1 MTLKSY
7 TGGLLFAAMLIFAQG
22 AYADK
27 WSDQFPH
34 IKNTGDIPGACSYEA
49 TSKKD
54 YSGRTLTIST
64 HAVPVMG
71 EPTALHAEQF
81 SKLTGATVDV
91 VHSPAGDLYSKAM
104 VPFQAGQAPYD
115 IVFGFS
121 NFIRDWMQYLAPVPD
136 KYVNMPQMQD
146 VTKAHQGVA
155 SWDGQMYQF
164 PVDGDRHYL
173 KYRKDVIDNPEYQK
187 KYKADTGR
195 TLKVPTTWKEY
206 GEIAAY
212 FNGWDWDNDG
222 ELEYGSAEVM
232 KKDDLMY
239 AAFFSRSASYSK
251 NPRTPGGFYFDLETM
266 EPLINNP
273 GFVEA
278 LDDWVEA
285 TKYVPPGG
293 INFGLGDEINSF
305 GGGQTLFSFSW
316 DDAFVAAMED
326 GSPIKNKVGA
336 APLPGA
342 EKVWNREDSSWDV
355 GHNQAPY
362 IVWGWA
368 VGVAGKSKNQEMAFD
383 YLCFFA
389 NGANHR
395 ADIAIGRFGVNPFKK
410 SDFDPQIYIDH
421 QGWDPLIAKSYAATI
436 VGMEEFNT
444 NRVFP
449 LRVPGIFQFTSAV
462 AVGTSKA
469 LAGQLSSQEALD
481 EVAAEWNKILDR
493 VGRDVV
499 KEAYAVG
506 VKLEDNIN

>member
-7 TGGLLFAAMLIFAQG
+7 TYGLLAAMLIFAQG

-342 EKVWNREDSSWDV
+342 EKVWNREDGSWDI

>member
-7 TGGLLFAAMLIFAQG
+7 TYGLLAAMLIFAQG

-342 EKVWNREDSSWDV
+342 EKVWNREDGSWDI

-493 VGRDVV
+493 VGKDVV
-499 KEAYAVG
+499 REAYAVG

>member
-7 TGGLLFAAMLIFAQG
+7 TGGLLAAMLIFAQG

-54 YSGRTLTIST
+54 YSGKTLTIST

-278 LDDWVEA
+278 LGDWVEA

-342 EKVWNREDSSWDV
+342 ERVWNREDGSWDI

-368 VGVAGKSKNQEMAFD
+368 VGVAGKSTNQDMAFD

-449 LRVPGIFQFTSAV
+449 LRVPGVFQFTSAV

-469 LAGQLSSQEALD
+469 LAGQLSPQEALD

-493 VGRDVV
+493 VGKDVV
-499 KEAYAVG
+499 REAYAVG

>member
-7 TGGLLFAAMLIFAQG
+7 TYGLLAAMLIFAQG

-342 EKVWNREDSSWDV
+342 EKVWNREDGSWDM

-493 VGRDVV
+493 VGKDVV
-499 KEAYAVG
+499 REAYAVG